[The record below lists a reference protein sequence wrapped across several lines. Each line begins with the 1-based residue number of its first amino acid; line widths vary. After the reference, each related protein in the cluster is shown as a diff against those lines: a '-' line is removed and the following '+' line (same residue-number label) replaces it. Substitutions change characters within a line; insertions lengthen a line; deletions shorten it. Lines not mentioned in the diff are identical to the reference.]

1 MEGTTVRI
9 GSVTLASHI
18 LLAIFENLR
27 SQNNKRQ
34 LFIKAGYDDLQTIFY
49 ELLITRGKYL
59 DGVLYSKLEYL
70 KDLFVFSNSS
80 LTLFSY
86 TLQAALEHL
95 QLGGTICWPNSEE
108 PDLMRLNPSAT
119 KYYEDVLLR
128 NTDQRLA
135 YQDVIS
141 AQEIAKIMSQHLPWR
156 QLIVDR
162 HYLMNT
168 TD

>member
-95 QLGGTICWPNSEE
+95 QLGGTICWPNDADWD
-108 PDLMRLNPSAT
+108 PL
-119 KYYEDVLLR
+119 VLYSLVTGR
-128 NTDQRLA
+128 PIETLLA
-135 YQDVIS
+135 GPES
-141 AQEIAKIMSQHLPWR
+141 KNS
-156 QLIVDR
+156 
-162 HYLMNT
+162 
-168 TD
+168 